1 LFGFFWLVVWSVGLY
16 WLMDQPFWLVAEAR
30 ATSPDATI
38 TTWAKSQ
45 LQPAVGLHMLQVD
58 PQRWTQRL
66 EANPLIKRA
75 TVRRWLFPARLEA
88 SISVRRPWFVAEWP
102 VTPGSDSPAQA
113 SGSDTPVMSG
123 LIDRDGHV
131 LPVPAATKTESEQR
145 FRVPPPH
152 GNLIAPEVMAGIAV
166 LLAYQQHDPLPDG
179 GTFDLTRPQNVL
191 WRTNGITVWLGDVA
205 EFPDQ
210 LQVKLGGIL
219 PLLLPLAKEKGKN
232 LQYLDIRD
240 WQNPVLKTK

>member
-1 LFGFFWLVVWSVGLY
+1 LFWLVAWSVSLH

-38 TTWAKSQ
+38 TTWAKGQ

-58 PQRWTQRL
+58 PQRLQQRL

-102 VTPGSDSPAQA
+102 AGKSA
-113 SGSDTPVMSG
+113 SGSDVQTG

-131 LPVPAATKTESEQR
+131 LPVPPSTPAETDQR
-145 FRVPPPH
+145 FRIPPPH
-152 GNLIAPEVMAGIAV
+152 GNLVAPVVMEGIAV
-166 LLAYQQHDPLPDG
+166 LLAYQQHDPLPEG
-179 GTFDLTRPQNVL
+179 GKFDLTHPQNVI
-191 WRTNGITVWLGDVA
+191 WRNAQVTVWLGDVA

-219 PLLLPLAKEKGKN
+219 PLLLPLAQEKGKT